1 MANNTKQ
8 QGNNIMATGSHTVNS
23 SNKAKQHNNKID
35 AAAWSDSLCYY
46 YRHFKFDSNSI
57 KMTGNN
63 NGGYIFGN
71 RVVNTYYELTVRCDS
86 SGGFRFY
93 FGIADASYNNKSI
106 FRSG

>member
-1 MANNTKQ
+1 
-8 QGNNIMATGSHTVNS
+8 
-23 SNKAKQHNNKID
+23 
-35 AAAWSDSLCYY
+35 
-46 YRHFKFDSNSI
+46 
-57 KMTGNN
+57 MTGNN